1 MLITHNRPRP
11 GAMSSEIPPA
21 LVSISIVDKRGR
33 ITFDSQ
39 IREEAGIKEGDR
51 LKVALLRNPKKD
63 WMMTVS
69 KIE

>member
-1 MLITHNRPRP
+1 M
-11 GAMSSEIPPA
+11 
-21 LVSISIVDKRGR
+21 SISIVDKRGR

-51 LKVALLRNPKKD
+51 LRVALLRSPKKD